1 MKKLLSVLCLAP
13 IFQPLF
19 AGSPT
24 TSVASAALPP
34 KGKVDKKIGFQPHPQ
49 AHQDTVD
56 ATGKHSDRDF
66 LVRERDGSLGTS
78 RPG

>member
-1 MKKLLSVLCLAP
+1 MKKLLSALCLAA

-34 KGKVDKKIGFQPHPQ
+34 KGKVDKKIGFQP
-49 AHQDTVD
+49 
-56 ATGKHSDRDF
+56 
-66 LVRERDGSLGTS
+66 
-78 RPG
+78 